1 MTELHALWQSF
12 ISLATLA
19 VSISP
24 LVAGTLLLK
33 SLYLD
38 AS

>member
-19 VSISP
+19 VSILP
-24 LVAGTLLLK
+24 LVAGSSLLK
-33 SLYLD
+33 SFYVD